1 MTARGRAEL
10 ILLSTTIIWGGT
22 FVVSKVALD
31 RVAPF
36 LLIAIRFGVAATL
49 LFALARGRVWPGGLR
64 PALRGGFL
72 GLLFFLGFATQMIG
86 LAQTSS
92 SKCAFITNTTV
103 IFVPI
108 LQLLIERR
116 APRAGNVVGIAIV
129 VVGLWLLT
137 RPLRGVEDSGLNAGD
152 LWTLA
157 CAVLFGSYTVWLDV
171 VSKEMETIPLT
182 FLQLAVTAVLAVAA
196 CGVQGVG
203 APRFTPGLVV
213 ALLYL
218 TLPATLLTCYLQ
230 TRVQKHSTPTRAA
243 VIFSI
248 EPVLAAALAAAFLG
262 ERIGGAGVVGGAL
275 IIVGVLVSELSDGI
289 PWRRRRG

>member
-1 MTARGRAEL
+1 
-10 ILLSTTIIWGGT
+10 
-22 FVVSKVALD
+22 
-31 RVAPF
+31 
-36 LLIAIRFGVAATL
+36 
-49 LFALARGRVWPGGLR
+49 
-64 PALRGGFL
+64 
-72 GLLFFLGFATQMIG
+72 MIG